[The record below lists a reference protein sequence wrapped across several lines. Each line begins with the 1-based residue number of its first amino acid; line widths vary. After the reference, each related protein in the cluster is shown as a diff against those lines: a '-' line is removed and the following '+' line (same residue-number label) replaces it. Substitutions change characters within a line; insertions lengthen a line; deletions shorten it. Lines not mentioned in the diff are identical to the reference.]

1 MKATMIVILIAL
13 FLISISKEIVAQAN
27 RTISDQEVLNT
38 ANANLDKFREQL
50 SFSYKSFGFPTLE
63 SLNNVKLGAPYE
75 FVMLNLDF
83 VNDTIFDEDKNY
95 FYGINDTW
103 DVPVLYDDTFRCV
116 MSIFFRYDTLYYG
129 SVGGAGYAK
138 YFDDCERHY
147 SIPKNGKRYFL
158 WPEIIYSCEFIVLL
172 DSTNNHRFYPLY
184 YKTDDVNNSCLEH
197 VSYNQ
202 HNSMKSFFE
211 THRTQV
217 YTSKNDIINIS
228 LEFEIYP
235 NPLFNIG
242 NLRGYIPPHTKEAHY
257 KIYDDTGKEL
267 FKHQLTER
275 GNFDIELDGTTFSKS
290 GVYICKIILDG
301 NSISK
306 KIIVAK

>member
-1 MKATMIVILIAL
+1 MKAILTIIVFVVYFNIIPKN
-13 FLISISKEIVAQAN
+13 SVAQAN
-27 RTISDQEVLNT
+27 RTISDQEVLDT
-38 ANANLDKFREQL
+38 ANANLDKLRKQI
-50 SFSYKSFGFPTLE
+50 SSTYKSFGFPTLE

-83 VNDTIFDEDKNY
+83 VNDTIFDKDKNY

-103 DVPVLYDDTFRCV
+103 TVPVLYDDTFRCV

-138 YFDDCERHY
+138 YFEDCERHY
-147 SIPKNGKRYFL
+147 SIPKKGKRYFL
-158 WPEIIYSCEFIVLL
+158 WPEIIYSCEFVVLL

-184 YKTDDVNNSCLEH
+184 SAENDYGPCTSD
-197 VSYNQ
+197 VSYNK
-202 HNSMKSFFE
+202 HNSMKSFFDAY
-211 THRTQV
+211 RTQV
-217 YTSKNDIINIS
+217 HTSKNDMKNVS
-228 LEFEIYP
+228 LEFDIYP

-242 NLRGYIPPHTKEAHY
+242 NLRGYIPPHTKEALY

-290 GVYICKIILDG
+290 GAYICKIILDG